1 MMTSKE
7 GPKNDLEALILALK
21 LAITAPD
28 EKSLG
33 AVTPY
38 INNLAERLGT
48 EQVELAKQIAQME
61 VGNVESN

>member
-1 MMTSKE
+1 
-7 GPKNDLEALILALK
+7 
-21 LAITAPD
+21 
-28 EKSLG
+28 LG